1 VAGPAHSIGGRRARR
16 LTPGAVVTPVPN
28 PFRWQTRIRF
38 IDTDAS
44 GRIHYT
50 CLFRYF
56 ESAEVEFLRSFGMTY
71 EYKQP
76 YSFPR
81 VHVQCDYLLALIN
94 DDLITIEVS
103 IGRIGSASIRYDFR
117 VMKDEQMAAH
127 GSVVAVCIEKETQ
140 QAVPIP
146 DWLRQTLET
155 VQAAQHQPPEA
166 A

>member
-1 VAGPAHSIGGRRARR
+1 MQCAVGPGGTEGSGRPPAKGAG
-16 LTPGAVVTPVPN
+16 VTAVPN

-71 EYKQP
+71 ENKQP

-81 VHVQCDYLLALIN
+81 VHVQCDYLAAILN
-94 DDLITIEVS
+94 DDLLTIEAS
-103 IGRIGSASIRYDFR
+103 IGRIGTSSIRYDFR
-117 VMKDEQMAAH
+117 ALKEGELAAH
-127 GSVVAVCIEKETQ
+127 GSVVAVCIEKATE

-146 DWLRQTLET
+146 DSLRERFEA
-155 VQAAQHQPPEA
+155 VRAAQHQPA
-166 A
+166 AG